1 MRTSDS
7 ELQSQTHFIP
17 LGDIVNES
25 PSPFPRQLSSAVW
38 FGFFNAVSFQIFLG
52 APLVL
57 YAKSLGASSTQLGL
71 LAAIASVLLC
81 LQLPAARFFSRFGFR
96 KVILAGWTPRVV
108 CIFLASALPII
119 PWLSDASKLAAL
131 FALQF
136 VFNVLRGASSG
147 AWLPWITELL
157 PAESRS
163 SYLSRERRL
172 IFTGC
177 LLSMVFC
184 ALVLK
189 KDSSPLEFS
198 LAFLLSAVGGA
209 FSLFFLNRVPDA
221 PPSESLR
228 QSGTPVPWR
237 AIATFP
243 PFARLMGFH
252 FLFSFTYASLGI
264 FTVSFLKGRAGM
276 GENQTLLFIAAS
288 FLASILV
295 LPQVGRWL
303 DAYGL
308 KQPTRW
314 LVAVHAAFVLGWLGM
329 ASGVIP
335 PTWPVILAIYAVMGM
350 AVAAWS
356 VVATRLQ
363 MEVIPTMGRSHFF
376 AFFTVVICICEG
388 LSPVF
393 WGLCLDA
400 LNNLHMPVGP
410 GGVFEWNR
418 YSVYFA
424 ALLVLSGAV
433 LLATK
438 LIVEKSPTASEVS
451 EAERK
456 IPHSASS
463 LR

>member
-1 MRTSDS
+1 M
-7 ELQSQTHFIP
+7 
-17 LGDIVNES
+17 NES
-25 PSPFPRQLSSAVW
+25 SSSFPPRLSSAVW

-52 APLVL
+52 APLIL
-57 YAKSLGASSTQLGL
+57 YAKSLGATSTQLGL

-81 LQLPAARFFSRFGFR
+81 LQLPAARFFNRFGFR
-96 KVILAGWTPRVV
+96 KVILAGWTPRVL
-108 CIFLASALPII
+108 CIFAVSALPLI
-119 PWLSDASKLAAL
+119 PWLSNGAKLAAL
-131 FALQF
+131 FLLLF
-136 VFNVLRGASSG
+136 IFNVLRGAASG

-157 PAESRS
+157 PTEARS
-163 SYLSRERRL
+163 SYLSQERRF

-177 LLSMVFC
+177 LLSMLFC

-189 KDSSPLEFS
+189 RESSPLEFS
-198 LAFLLSAVGGA
+198 LAFLLSALGGA
-209 FSLFFLNRVPDA
+209 ASLFFLNRVPDA

-237 AIATFP
+237 EIVSFQ

-252 FLFSFTYASLGI
+252 FLFTFTYASLGV
-264 FTVSFLKGRAGM
+264 FTVSFLKGRAGL

-288 FLASILV
+288 FLASVLV
-295 LPQVGRWL
+295 LPQVARWL

-308 KQPTRW
+308 KQCTRW
-314 LVAVHAAFVLGWLGM
+314 ILVVHGAFILGWLGI
-329 ASGVIP
+329 AAGIIP
-335 PTWPVILAIYAVMGM
+335 PTWSVILAVYAVMGM
-350 AVAAWS
+350 AGAAWS
-356 VVATRLQ
+356 VIAPRLQ

-400 LNNLHMPVGP
+400 LNDLHVPIGP
-410 GGVFEWNR
+410 GGLFEWNR

-424 ALLVLSGAV
+424 ALFALSAAV
-433 LLATK
+433 FLATK
-438 LIVEKSPTASEVS
+438 LIVEKQPTASEVS
-451 EAERK
+451 ASEFK

-463 LR
+463 LK